1 MCHVHL
7 SGHLRYLTKKGKKD
21 KHASFRFRINLLK
34 NACVCEYR
42 KSNRK
47 CAVTSVRDC
56 ISSSGTTVCT
66 LASEIDVSPWGKGAD
81 RVPLSG
87 ELTCSALPSDA
98 GARVLPFI
106 VLLVERACKGRSY
119 TIPFNE
125 ATPSPGLWVVSEGAR
140 EKAPS
145 LSMFCG
151 MMADVAAGLVAA
163 RPCARAPNV

>member
-1 MCHVHL
+1 M
-7 SGHLRYLTKKGKKD
+7 R
-21 KHASFRFRINLLK
+21 

-47 CAVTSVRDC
+47 CVVTAVRDC
-56 ISSSGTTVCT
+56 ISSSGTTLCA
-66 LASEIDVSPWGKGAD
+66 LASEIDVSPRGKGAD

-106 VLLVERACKGRSY
+106 VLLVERACKGGSN
-119 TIPFNE
+119 TTPFNE
-125 ATPSPGLWVVSEGAR
+125 TTPSPGLWVVSEGAR
-140 EKAPS
+140 EKATS

-151 MMADVAAGLVAA
+151 MMADVAAGLVASGAVA
-163 RPCARAPNV
+163 RPCARPPKVQKQSDGEKQVVIV